1 MIVMMVS
8 QTNQVMKIL
17 NNKIKKLNKIVYC
30 KVQT

>member
-1 MIVMMVS
+1 MTVS

-17 NNKIKKLNKIVYC
+17 NNKIKKLNEIVYC

>member
-1 MIVMMVS
+1 MIVMTVS
-8 QTNQVMKIL
+8 QTKVMKIL